1 MAALELLTIKLQQM
15 TIEST
20 NDNTPTKPPLLI
32 ASVGRSIS
40 DIYSVKPLQ
49 KEQAHEWFKK
59 KHYSKRSP
67 STISY
72 VFGLYNDV
80 NILVGVCCYGM
91 PANGRCLLLC
101 GEKYKHCVI
110 ELQRVIK
117 NDGLEKN
124 VQSYFIAQTFK
135 YLPKQTIIIS
145 YADPNNGHN
154 GYTYQALNFLYTGLA
169 GFNKEYIEPNGK
181 NRTDRYVKKHLIKN
195 GFYNSKKTIN
205 EMWEDYGGKV
215 IFKEK
220 KHRYVYFIANKKTKK
235 DMLKELVW
243 KQEPYPKGE
252 NKKYDTSYNVSV
264 QGCLF

>member
-1 MAALELLTIKLQQM
+1 M

-20 NDNTPTKPPLLI
+20 NDNAPTKPPLLI

-49 KEQAHEWFKK
+49 KEQTHEWFKK